1 MSATVMSQSGGVGEG
16 GSRNTSPP
24 GSLKRKRESPALS
37 HPRVSPHEPSKSSKL
52 TNGATSLADASIHR
66 NTSTADGLFTRPY
79 TSPNSDEMHQSDPGD
94 ILRGVGSASS
104 NNSTASSVF
113 SHNSQAFAHNRN
125 TSLVNGLTPLTNH
138 TDSSSP
144 PKGNSPQHLKS
155 SMGTS
160 NTNGAVATS
169 HTPASQAAPS
179 QPPHPRKQRPQ
190 MLPPP
195 GKAKGYR
202 VVWDPELDNKLS
214 KEERKRATHRKKEF
228 GSEVRY
234 IFQYLLSLHN
244 VIHIT

>member
-1 MSATVMSQSGGVGEG
+1 MSQSGGVGEG
-16 GSRNTSPP
+16 GSRNTSP

-37 HPRVSPHEPSKSSKL
+37 HPRASPHDPSKSSML
-52 TNGATSLADASIHR
+52 TNGATSLADSSIHH
-66 NTSTADGLFTRPY
+66 NISAADGPSARPY

-104 NNSTASSVF
+104 INSTASSVF
-113 SHNSQAFAHNRN
+113 SHSSQAFAHNRN
-125 TSLVNGLTPLTNH
+125 ASIVNGLTPLTNH

-155 SMGTS
+155 AMDTS

-169 HTPASQAAPS
+169 HTPASHAAPS
-179 QPPHPRKQRPQ
+179 QPPHARNQRPQ

-234 IFQYLLSLHN
+234 TFQYLLSLHN
-244 VIHIT
+244 MIHIT